1 MKKRRLVLGCLLIFL
16 VVCSSTTFGVIG
28 GYFAGR
34 LGNSGIAQSLQNIT
48 TQGVQVVNEDSA
60 VTDAVAKA
68 TDSVVSIVISK
79 DVPKYEYSP
88 SGDGFFQQRQQVG
101 TTQQEVGAGTGFII
115 SADGMIITNRH
126 VVDDEAAS
134 YTVLFN
140 DGSKKDAKVLARDT
154 LLDIAFIKVEGTDYK
169 PLSLGS
175 SEGLKVGQSVIAI
188 GNALGEFSNTVSTGV
203 VSGLNRSIHA
213 TDQQGGSAETLSNV
227 IQTDASIN
235 FGNSGGP
242 LLDIKGNVIG
252 VNVARS
258 DSGDNIGFAIPI
270 DIVRTLIDM
279 LNSTGKIERPVLGVR
294 YIPITEEFKTKNNL
308 KYDYGAYISGDT
320 ASSTVGV
327 IPGSPAAT
335 AGLKDG
341 DIILQVD
348 GKKVDD
354 TNPLPNIIQNYKIDD
369 TVELL
374 IYTGGAEKTVSVKL
388 VKFEVPTS
396 TN

>member
-1 MKKRRLVLGCLLIFL
+1 MKRKRIVLGCLLIL
-16 VVCSSTTFGVIG
+16 VICSSTAFGTLG

-34 LGNSGIAQSLQNIT
+34 LGNSNIGQTLQNIT
-48 TQGVQVVNEDSA
+48 TNGVEVVQEESA
-60 VTDAVAKA
+60 VTKAVEEA

-115 SADGMIITNRH
+115 STDGMIITNRH
-126 VVDDEAAS
+126 VVEDETAS

-140 DGSKKDAKVLARDT
+140 DGSKKDATILAIDT
-154 LLDIAFIKVEGTDYK
+154 LLDIAFLKIEGTDYK
-169 PLSLGS
+169 PLKIGS

-203 VSGLNRSIHA
+203 VSGLNRSIQA
-213 TDQQGGSAETLSNV
+213 TDQSGGNVETLSNV

-270 DIVRTLIDM
+270 DVVKVLIDM
-279 LNSTGKIERPVLGVR
+279 LNTTGKIERPVLGVR
-294 YIPITEEFKTKNNL
+294 YIPVTEEFKNRNNL
-308 KYDYGAYISGDT
+308 KYDYGAYIAGDT
-320 ASSTVGV
+320 ENGTLAI
-327 IPGSPAAT
+327 IPGSPAEK
-335 AGLKDG
+335 AGLKEK

-348 GKKVDD
+348 GKKIDEN
-354 TNPLPNIIQNYKIDD
+354 NPLPNLIQNYSIDD

-374 IYTGGAEKTVSVKL
+374 VSSNGSEQVISVKL
-388 VKFEVPTS
+388 VKFEIPE
-396 TN
+396 

>member
-1 MKKRRLVLGCLLIFL
+1 MRRKRIVIGCLLIL
-16 VVCSSTTFGVIG
+16 VICASTFFGTLG
-28 GYFAGR
+28 GYLAGR
-34 LGNSGIAQSLQNIT
+34 FGNNSIGQTLQNIT
-48 TQGVQVVNEDSA
+48 KNGVEVVDEESSVTKA
-60 VTDAVAKA
+60 VEGA

-115 SADGMIITNRH
+115 SSDGMIITNRH
-126 VVDDEAAS
+126 VVDDETAS

-140 DGSKKDAKVLARDT
+140 DGTKKDGKVLAKDT
-154 LLDIAFIKVEGTDYK
+154 LLDIAFIKIDGTNYK
-169 PLSLGS
+169 PLNLGS

-203 VSGLNRSIHA
+203 VSGLNRSIQA

-227 IQTDASIN
+227 IQTDESIN

-270 DIVRTLIDM
+270 DVVKTLIDM

-294 YIPITEEFKTKNNL
+294 YIPINADFQSKNNL

-320 ASSTVGV
+320 QTNTVGV

-354 TNPLPNIIQNYKIDD
+354 NNPLPNLIQNYKIND
-369 TVELL
+369 TVNLL
-374 IYTGGAEKTVSVKL
+374 VYTGGAEKNISVKL
-388 VKFEVPTS
+388 VKFEVP
-396 TN
+396 N

>member
-1 MKKRRLVLGCLLIFL
+1 MRGRKIFLGCLLIL
-16 VVCSSTTFGVIG
+16 VICSSTVFGTIG

-34 LGNSGIAQSLQNIT
+34 IGNNLGQTLQNIT
-48 TQGVQVVNEDSA
+48 KNGVEVVDEESA
-60 VTDAVAKA
+60 ITKAVDGA
-68 TDSVVSIVISK
+68 TNSVVSIVISK

-88 SGDGFFQQRQQVG
+88 SSDNFFQQRTQVG

-115 SADGMIITNRH
+115 SEDGMIITNRH
-126 VVDDEAAS
+126 VVEDSTAS

-140 DGSKKDAKVLARDT
+140 DGTKKDAKILAKDT
-154 LLDIAFIKVEGTDYK
+154 LLDIAFLKVDGTGYK
-169 PLSLGS
+169 PLPLGS
-175 SEGLKVGQSVIAI
+175 SADLKPGQTAIVI

-203 VSGLNRSIHA
+203 ISGLNRSIQA

-258 DSGDNIGFAIPI
+258 SDGENIGFAIPI
-270 DIVRTLIDM
+270 DVVKTLIDM

-294 YIPITEEFKTKNNL
+294 YIPINADYQSKNNL

-320 ASSTVGV
+320 ASNTVGV
-327 IPGSPAAT
+327 LPGSPAAA

-354 TNPLPNIIQNYKIDD
+354 NNPLPNLIQNYKIDD
-369 TVELL
+369 TVNLL
-374 IYTGGAEKTVSVKL
+374 VYSNGAEKNVSVKL
-388 VKFEVPTS
+388 VKFEVP
-396 TN
+396 N

>member
-1 MKKRRLVLGCLLIFL
+1 MRSRKIFVGCLLIL
-16 VVCSSTTFGVIG
+16 VICSSTLFGTIG
-28 GYFAGR
+28 GYLAGR
-34 LGNSGIAQSLQNIT
+34 IGNNLGQALQNIT
-48 TQGVQVVNEDSA
+48 KNGVEVVDEESA
-60 VTDAVAKA
+60 ITKAVDGA
-68 TDSVVSIVISK
+68 TNSVVSIVISK

-88 SGDGFFQQRQQVG
+88 SGDSFFQQKQQVG
-101 TTQQEVGAGTGFII
+101 TTQQEVGAGTGFIV
-115 SADGMIITNRH
+115 SEDGMIITNRH
-126 VVDDEAAS
+126 VVEDATAS

-140 DGSKKDAKVLARDT
+140 DGSKKDAKILAKDT
-154 LLDIAFIKVEGTDYK
+154 LLDIAFLKIDGTGYK
-169 PLSLGS
+169 PLALGS
-175 SEGLKVGQSVIAI
+175 SADLKPGQTAIVI

-203 VSGLNRSIHA
+203 ISGLNRSIQA
-213 TDQQGGSAETLSNV
+213 SDQQGGSAETLSNV

-258 DSGDNIGFAIPI
+258 SDGENIGFAIPI
-270 DIVRTLIDM
+270 DVVKTLIDM

-294 YIPITEEFKTKNNL
+294 YIPINADFQSKNNL

-320 ASSTVGV
+320 QTSTVGV

-354 TNPLPNIIQNYKIDD
+354 NNPLPNLIQNYKIDD

-374 IYTGGAEKTVSVKL
+374 VYSGNAEKTVSVKL
-388 VKFEVPTS
+388 VKFEVPS
-396 TN
+396 